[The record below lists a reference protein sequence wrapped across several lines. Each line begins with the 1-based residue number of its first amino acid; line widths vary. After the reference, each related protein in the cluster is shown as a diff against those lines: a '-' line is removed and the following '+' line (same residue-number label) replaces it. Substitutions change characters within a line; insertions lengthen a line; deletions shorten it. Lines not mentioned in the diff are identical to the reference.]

1 MLAIGETLVSE
12 DILEKKFVCDL
23 NACKGGCCVKGDYG
37 APLEDDELPILD
49 SIYPVIKPYLT
60 ASGIEALE
68 EQGKYIR
75 YSKKEWV
82 TPLVKGKECAYTVFD
97 KGVAKCGIEKA
108 WLDGKIDFQK
118 PVSCHLYPIRIN
130 RMKSGVD
137 SVNYDRWSICKAA
150 CKLGDS
156 LKVPVYRFLK
166 SSLVRKYGAA
176 WFEQLEEAATAL
188 EGRREKAPRK
198 AAKTT
203 G

>member
-1 MLAIGETLVSE
+1 MPSTPAV
-12 DILEKKFVCDL
+12 
-23 NACKGGCCVKGDYG
+23 
-37 APLEDDELPILD
+37 
-49 SIYPVIKPYLT
+49 KPYLT
-60 ASGIEALE
+60 PSGIDALE
-68 EQGKYIR
+68 KQGHYVR

-82 TPLVKGKECAYTVFD
+82 TPLVKGRECAYTVFD
-97 KGVAKCGIEKA
+97 NGVAKCGIEKA

-150 CKLGDS
+150 CKLGES

-176 WFEQLEEAATAL
+176 WYEQLEEAAVAL
-188 EGRREKAPRK
+188 ESQAPKTQR
-198 AAKTT
+198 ARAKTT
-203 G
+203 GD